1 MTHTFVDIMINRRC
15 FKRSSLSV
23 ADVCKT
29 IPFNISLSSSNACE
43 KFIFITWMYK
53 TCILYTDIH
62 CTWLRCR
69 QMDNNKINSLTFLIF
84 LRISLCLN
92 FFHLLVQKPNLEKN
106 SIHSNKFFIIFTCL
120 NPVLLVWGFGQVGY
134 TNTAVFRKIY
144 LNRFFS
150 KVPIPILVRI

>member
-1 MTHTFVDIMINRRC
+1 
-15 FKRSSLSV
+15 
-23 ADVCKT
+23 
-29 IPFNISLSSSNACE
+29 
-43 KFIFITWMYK
+43 MYK

-62 CTWLRCR
+62 CTWLCCR

-84 LRISLCLN
+84 LSISLCLN

-120 NPVLLVWGFGQVGY
+120 NPVLLVRGFGQVGY

-144 LNRFFS
+144 LKRFFS
-150 KVPIPILVRI
+150 KVPIPILVRIQFIKKEVLYPLIVIICSAFYSFSYRRQL